1 MLIEPASKVSVP
13 LTVVMRTRSR
23 VPDVVFDPP
32 PQDIAAVSDLFV
44 MAEYDQT
51 FDPNVEINAIPCLT
65 DVAAQDCSTENPV
78 VMLAALPAVC
88 APLKYP
94 VVSGELFPICIC
106 IGDIP
111 DVLTPTNITVMRF
124 TQLGIPVKSI
134 EVPEVDATEVP

>member
-23 VPDVVFDPP
+23 VPDVVFDPL
-32 PQDIAAVSDLFV
+32 PQDIAVVSDLFV
-44 MAEYDQT
+44 IVEYDQI
-51 FDPNVEINAIPCLT
+51 FEPNVEIKAIPCLT
-65 DVAAQDCSTENPV
+65 DVPAQDCSKENPV

-94 VVSGELFPICIC
+94 VVSGEPLPICIC
-106 IGDIP
+106 TGDVP

-124 TQLGIPVKSI
+124 THDGML
-134 EVPEVDATEVP
+134 